1 MRGNLVKLPFL
12 LIAFGIAFAMPAF
25 ADEKT
30 DAAIRAL
37 DALEADPA
45 KLEPFCAIVKEMA
58 ALGEGDDVKSEE
70 LEVKM
75 EEYLTSLGTEYA
87 DAWSVGEDL
96 DPSSPEAAKLDA
108 AFDRIEQKCGG

>member
-1 MRGNLVKLPFL
+1 MKLIFTLIFL
-12 LIAFGIAFAMPAF
+12 GLALAAPAY

-45 KLEPFCAIVKEMA
+45 MFEPFCAIVKEMSS
-58 ALGEGDDVKSEE
+58 LGEGDDVKSEE

-75 EEYLTSLGTEYA
+75 EEYLTGLGPAYA
-87 DAWSVGEDL
+87 DAWGLGEEL
-96 DPSSPEAAKLDA
+96 DPSSPEAANLDA
-108 AFDRIEQKCGG
+108 AFDRIEQKCGQ

>member
-1 MRGNLVKLPFL
+1 VKLLFVL
-12 LIAFGIAFAMPAF
+12 VACGLAVASPAF
-25 ADEKT
+25 ADEKA

-45 KLEPFCAIVKEMA
+45 KLEPFCAILKEMS

-75 EEYLTSLGTEYA
+75 EEYLTSLGPDYA
-87 DAWSVGEDL
+87 TAWTIGEDL
-96 DPSSPEAAKLDA
+96 DPSSPESTSLDA

>member
-1 MRGNLVKLPFL
+1 MKLLFP
-12 LIAFGIAFAMPAF
+12 LIACALALAIPAF

-45 KLEPFCAIVKEMA
+45 KLEPFCAIVKEMSS
-58 ALGEGDDVKSEE
+58 LGEGDDVKSEE

-75 EEYLTSLGTEYA
+75 EEYMTGLGPEYA
-87 DAWSVGEDL
+87 DAWSLGEDL
-96 DPSSPEAAKLDA
+96 DPASPEAANLDA
-108 AFDRIEQKCGG
+108 AFDRIEQKCGE

>member
-1 MRGNLVKLPFL
+1 MKFL
-12 LIAFGIAFAMPAF
+12 LPLVALGLALATPAQ

-45 KLEPFCAIVKEMA
+45 KLEPFCAIVKEMS

-75 EEYLTSLGTEYA
+75 EEYLTSLGPAYA
-87 DAWSVGEDL
+87 DAWSIGEDL
-96 DPSSPEAAKLDA
+96 DPSSPEAANLDA

>member
-1 MRGNLVKLPFL
+1 MKLLIP
-12 LIAFGIAFAMPAF
+12 LIAFGLGFAAPAF
-25 ADEKT
+25 ADDKT

-37 DALEADPA
+37 DALEADPV
-45 KLEPFCAIVKEMA
+45 KLEPFCAIVKEMS

-75 EEYLTSLGTEYA
+75 EEYLTSLGPDYA
-87 DAWSVGEDL
+87 DAWSIGEDL

-108 AFDRIEQKCGG
+108 AFDRIEQKCGE

>member
-1 MRGNLVKLPFL
+1 MKLLFS
-12 LIAFGIAFAMPAF
+12 LIALGLALASPTF

-30 DAAIRAL
+30 DAAVRAL
-37 DALEADPA
+37 DALEADPV
-45 KLEPFCAIVKEMA
+45 KLEPFCAIVKEMT

-75 EEYLTSLGTEYA
+75 EEYLTGLGPDYA
-87 DAWSVGEDL
+87 DAWSLGEDL

>member
-1 MRGNLVKLPFL
+1 MLVACGL
-12 LIAFGIAFAMPAF
+12 AVASPAF
-25 ADEKT
+25 ADEKA

-45 KLEPFCAIVKEMA
+45 KLEPFCAIVKEMS

-75 EEYLTSLGTEYA
+75 EEYLTSLGPDYA
-87 DAWSVGEDL
+87 SAWSIGEDL
-96 DPSSPEAAKLDA
+96 DPSSPESASLDA
-108 AFDRIEQKCGG
+108 AFDRIEQKCGN